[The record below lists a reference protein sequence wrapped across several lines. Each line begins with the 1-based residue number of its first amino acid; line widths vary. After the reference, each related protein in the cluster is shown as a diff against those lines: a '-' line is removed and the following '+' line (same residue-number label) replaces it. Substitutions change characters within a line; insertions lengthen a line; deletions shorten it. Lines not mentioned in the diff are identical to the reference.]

1 MEQGLAFLR
10 ASANRADEPIYSTQY
25 RQANRRGLS
34 KRVHHNPYSIEDADA
49 ASKRMHSYSALDYEE
64 PHSDIQ
70 MLAQLKKSSKQQW
83 IESFMNWATFWAL
96 GMTVGIVAFLVKS
109 AVGQLTALKF
119 AATQS
124 LLDEGLVGSAFGVFL
139 VTSLGYGLLST
150 LLIVFVEPSAAG
162 SGIPEV
168 KAFLN
173 GTNTPRF
180 LTPIA
185 GLVKVVGI
193 CFSVSSGLII
203 GREGPLIHIGAICGN
218 LLSTRPGAPKRWKGL
233 FRADRHK
240 RDFVSAGAA
249 AGVAGAFSSP
259 VGGIC
264 FAFEE
269 ASSFWRLSLTW
280 RTFLCTMLTTSTQW
294 ILDAR
299 TGEVQSSFW
308 GLLKYGKFDNYSL
321 FKIYEI
327 PLLAGLGVIGGLAG
341 SLFCGLNAKLSI
353 WRASHVAPYK
363 MRRVLEVLL
372 VVAITATASFWA
384 PFLLD
389 GCRDAQADYH
399 CTHRQ
404 NRYYC
409 GGNIPMT
416 VPMNECPTV
425 YNCTD
430 MSIYVSHGCP
440 EGQFN
445 TMATLTF
452 QNLDGVIHAFF
463 HDPARFDPLA
473 LLVYFV
479 GAFVLALVTYGCA
492 VPSGLFVPC
501 ILMGS
506 AFGRLWGELL
516 RDTLPVTSDITPGVY
531 ALVGA
536 AAMLSG
542 VTRITVTLSVILFE
556 TTNQVYLITPI
567 MLTVLIAKWIADHFN
582 ISLYDIHI
590 ALKCLPFVE
599 PDPPLALQGLTAREI
614 MAAPCVTLQA
624 HGTVHDL
631 TDTLRSCSHNGF
643 AVVDHEGRFCGCILR
658 NQLVVLLKRKKWK
671 AAAAPQY
678 PEQLDLSE
686 LLMPTDF
693 DAESTLQSKQ
703 RSIDN
708 LEIDAPGD
716 AIVDLRPYLNP
727 AIVTVT
733 ELCPVARCFAL
744 FRALGIRHMPVLSL
758 DHHVVGMITRHE
770 VSTDFS
776 KDLH

>member
-1 MEQGLAFLR
+1 MDRPDA
-10 ASANRADEPIYSTQY
+10 PIYSTQY
-25 RQANRRGLS
+25 RHANRRSLS
-34 KRVHHNPYSIEDADA
+34 KRVHHNPYALEDADKA
-49 ASKRMHSYSALDYEE
+49 QKRMHSYSALDYEE
-64 PHSDIQ
+64 PHSDVHT
-70 MLAQLKKSSKQQW
+70 LAQLKKSNSQQRN
-83 IESFMNWATFWAL
+83 ESFMNWATFWAL
-96 GMTVGIVAFLVKS
+96 GMTVGVVAFAVKT
-109 AVGQLTALKF
+109 AVGKLTALKF
-119 AATQS
+119 AAAQHF
-124 LLDEGLVGSAFGVFL
+124 LDADSVGVAFGVFL
-139 VTSLGYGLLST
+139 AISLGYGFLSS
-150 LLIVFVEPSAAG
+150 LLIVFLEPSAAG

-180 LTPIA
+180 LTPLA
-185 GLVKVVGI
+185 GVVKVVGI

-269 ASSFWRLSLTW
+269 ASSFWHLSLTW

-294 ILDAR
+294 ILTA
-299 TGEVQSSFW
+299 GVAGQSSFW
-308 GLLKYGKFDNYSL
+308 GLLKYGAFDNYSL
-321 FKIYEI
+321 FRIYEI
-327 PLLAGLGVIGGLAG
+327 PLLAALGIVGGLAG
-341 SLFCGLNAKLSI
+341 SLFCALNAKLSI
-353 WRASHVAPYK
+353 WRASHVAPHK
-363 MRRVLEVLL
+363 HRRVIEVLL
-372 VVAITATASFWA
+372 VVAVTATASFWA

-389 GCRDAQADYH
+389 GCRAAPADYQ
-399 CTHRQ
+399 CEHRE

-409 GGNIPMT
+409 GGST
-416 VPMNECPTV
+416 PTEGSCNDTSAA
-425 YNCTD
+425 YNCSDT
-430 MSIYVSHGCP
+430 SVYVPHGCAS
-440 EGQFN
+440 GQFN

-452 QNLDGVIHAFF
+452 QPLDGVIHAFF
-463 HDPARFDPLA
+463 HDPAHFDKLA
-473 LLVYFV
+473 LAIYFA
-479 GAFVLALVTYGCA
+479 GAYVLALVTYGCS

-506 AFGRLWGELL
+506 AFGRLWGEIL
-516 RDTLPVTSDITPGVY
+516 RDWLPVASDITPGVY

-542 VTRITVTLSVILFE
+542 VTRITITLSVILFE

-567 MLTVLIAKWIADHFN
+567 MLTVLIAKWVADNFN

-599 PDPPLALQGLTAREI
+599 PDPPLALRGLTAREI

-624 HGTVHDL
+624 VGTVANL
-631 TDTLRSCSHNGF
+631 LETLRGCSHNGF
-643 AVVDHEGRFCGCILR
+643 AVIDEEGRFCGCILR
-658 NQLVVLLKRKKWK
+658 NWLVVLLKRKKWTTE
-671 AAAAPQY
+671 AVLHHQRPHSSDD
-678 PEQLDLSE
+678 LDMSG

-693 DAESTLQSKQ
+693 DAETTLQSKQ

-708 LEIDAPGD
+708 LQIEATNDAV
-716 AIVDLRPYLNP
+716 IDLRPYLNP
-727 AIVTVT
+727 ASVTVT

-758 DHHVVGMITRHE
+758 DHQVVGIITRHE

-776 KDLH
+776 QDLF